1 MEPKNSC
8 DAEKI
13 LAESQLISV
22 RCQIKSSIRD
32 IICQHYPNFHPVMT
46 EALAEATT
54 KDLTQLIWRFKD
66 TNTIE

>member
-1 MEPKNSC
+1 MKSSENNEAK
-8 DAEKI
+8 KL
-13 LAESQLISV
+13 LADSDLISV
-22 RCQIKSSIRD
+22 RSQVKSGIRD
-32 IICQHYPNFHPVMT
+32 LICQHYPNFHPVMT